1 MLQPQSNT
9 FLTQEKQQSPSKQ
22 KVPRKTQAS
31 PIVSARKET
40 ELSPMF
46 SHTSEQAVTPNPNLQ
61 LEDPYVDDDF
71 TIYFTK
77 QSLLSHIIELE
88 EELVFMI
95 DQVEKD
101 FTSLESFKAKQRQF
115 IQKKMEPLNELEA
128 DIAVKRSELD
138 DAQAKN
144 AYFKVSG
151 NKDNSQ

>member
-1 MLQPQSNT
+1 
-9 FLTQEKQQSPSKQ
+9 
-22 KVPRKTQAS
+22 
-31 PIVSARKET
+31 
-40 ELSPMF
+40 
-46 SHTSEQAVTPNPNLQ
+46 
-61 LEDPYVDDDF
+61 
-71 TIYFTK
+71 
-77 QSLLSHIIELE
+77 
-88 EELVFMI
+88 MI

-151 NKDNSQ
+151 NKENSQ

>member
-1 MLQPQSNT
+1 
-9 FLTQEKQQSPSKQ
+9 
-22 KVPRKTQAS
+22 
-31 PIVSARKET
+31 
-40 ELSPMF
+40 
-46 SHTSEQAVTPNPNLQ
+46 
-61 LEDPYVDDDF
+61 
-71 TIYFTK
+71 
-77 QSLLSHIIELE
+77 
-88 EELVFMI
+88 MI

-144 AYFKVSG
+144 VYFKVSG